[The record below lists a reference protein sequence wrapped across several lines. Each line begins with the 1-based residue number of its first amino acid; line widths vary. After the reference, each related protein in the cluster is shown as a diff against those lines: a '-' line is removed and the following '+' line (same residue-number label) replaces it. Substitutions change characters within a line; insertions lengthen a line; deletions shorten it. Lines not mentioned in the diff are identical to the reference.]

1 MWSKPR
7 VRALLVSVVLALA
20 IASIVALALVPSPVT
35 PKPFMTLRGL
45 GYEIDYY
52 SVSTFNY
59 PVVVFRGFMNGEP
72 VFFTVSL
79 FAMAPN
85 HIYTVGYYSGYGS
98 VVVNLTGSLVR
109 YVASRWVS
117 EFNGALNPS
126 LIAFIT
132 YGEGNKSWTVIAAIP
147 YKPSW
152 VVSQEPIEI
161 TVNANFTAVR
171 PVIAVPMTK
180 PTGTTQSN
188 STNGPGSD
196 PFGYT
201 YVSSCIGNPYV
212 AYPPPPPQPP
222 RGAYDYY
229 WVLQQCSE
237 FEGPIPL
244 LFVGWSQNAIQ
255 SISGIFIDYMGGGTA
270 QSGSG
275 LFGALNDSGNV
286 VLVGPTYTFSQS
298 YTIET
303 PIGSQVCI
311 VYGPSLTFTPS
322 GTCPNGYGSPIYY
335 VPSSG
340 FFYIGLPGYVAYVTF
355 QEYLNDE
362 PLNNWANGTEPLEP
376 LPSDF
381 SGNYLYVYPYIDVG
395 NGSITG
401 MFTGVLAIL
410 QQYGELVVNLYDD
423 YYYQEGLGW
432 SPCGSMGSLDV
443 SPLPYN
449 LEDIEY
455 TLSNVIN
462 TYSPNPVG
470 LAYEFGTLI
479 AGAVL
484 EGIPDIPEVLGIG
497 IDSALDVAG
506 MISVPNLVNNNQF
519 SVSANVYIYWQP
531 SSQLYITL
539 IGSPEVTG
547 PSGSQ
552 FAYPMGLIVN
562 YSGFYLSNYFVGA
575 QCNK

>member
-1 MWSKPR
+1 
-7 VRALLVSVVLALA
+7 
-20 IASIVALALVPSPVT
+20 
-35 PKPFMTLRGL
+35 
-45 GYEIDYY
+45 
-52 SVSTFNY
+52 
-59 PVVVFRGFMNGEP
+59 
-72 VFFTVSL
+72 
-79 FAMAPN
+79 
-85 HIYTVGYYSGYGS
+85 
-98 VVVNLTGSLVR
+98 
-109 YVASRWVS
+109 
-117 EFNGALNPS
+117 
-126 LIAFIT
+126 
-132 YGEGNKSWTVIAAIP
+132 
-147 YKPSW
+147 
-152 VVSQEPIEI
+152 
-161 TVNANFTAVR
+161 
-171 PVIAVPMTK
+171 
-180 PTGTTQSN
+180 
-188 STNGPGSD
+188 
-196 PFGYT
+196 
-201 YVSSCIGNPYV
+201 
-212 AYPPPPPQPP
+212 
-222 RGAYDYY
+222 
-229 WVLQQCSE
+229 
-237 FEGPIPL
+237 
-244 LFVGWSQNAIQ
+244 
-255 SISGIFIDYMGGGTA
+255 MGGGTA

-311 VYGPSLTFTPS
+311 VYGPSLTFT
-322 GTCPNGYGSPIYY
+322 GGNCPANNIASPIYY

-340 FFYIGLPGYVAYVTF
+340 FFYIGLPGYVAYVAF
-355 QEYLNDE
+355 QEYLNGE

-381 SGNYLYVYPYIDVG
+381 SGNYLLVYPYIDVG

-401 MFTGVLAIL
+401 MFTGVLPIL
-410 QQYGELVVNLYDD
+410 QQYNELVVNLYDD
-423 YYYQEGLGW
+423 YAYQEGIGY
-432 SPCGSMGSLDV
+432 SPCGSMGSPGV
-443 SPLPYN
+443 PPVPLN

-470 LAYEFGTLI
+470 VAYEFGSLI

-506 MISVPNLVNNNQF
+506 MISVPSLVNNNQF
-519 SVSANVYIYWQP
+519 SIKANVYIYWQP

-539 IGSPEVTG
+539 IGSPGVTG

-552 FAYPMGLIVN
+552 FAYPMGLMVN

>member
-1 MWSKPR
+1 MLSVSR
-7 VRALLVSVVLALA
+7 TSLAVVILALAVFSVVVLAL
-20 IASIVALALVPSPVT
+20 VQTPVV
-35 PKPFMTLRGL
+35 PKPFMTLHGL
-45 GYEIDYY
+45 GYEVDYY
-52 SVSTFNY
+52 SVSAFNY
-59 PVVVFRGFMNGEP
+59 PVVVFREFMNGEP

-79 FAMAPN
+79 FAIAPN

-109 YVASRWVS
+109 YIASRWVS

-132 YGEGNKSWTVIAAIP
+132 YGEGNKTWTVITAIP

-161 TVNANFTAVR
+161 TVNANFTAVKPAIVM
-171 PVIAVPMTK
+171 PVTK
-180 PTGTTQSN
+180 PIGTTQSKP
-188 STNGPGSD
+188 TNGPGSD

-201 YVSSCIGNPYV
+201 YVGSCIGNPYV

-340 FFYIGLPGYVAYVTF
+340 FFYIGLPGYVAYVAF
-355 QEYLNDE
+355 QEYLNGE

-381 SGNYLYVYPYIDVG
+381 SGNYLYVYPYINVG

-401 MFTGVLAIL
+401 MFTGVLPIL

-423 YYYQEGLGW
+423 YAYQNGIGY

-470 LAYEFGTLI
+470 VAYEFGSLI

-506 MISVPNLVNNNQF
+506 MISVPSLVNNNQF
-519 SVSANVYIYWQP
+519 SIKANVYIYWQP

-539 IGSPEVTG
+539 IGSPGVTG

-552 FAYPMGLIVN
+552 FAYPMGLMVN